1 MRVLLARRLPIWQFH
16 VPMNRILQVLAAVLL
31 LFAAAPF
38 SRGAQ
43 PAPNTEWNGVIA
55 AINATSIAVQSPK
68 GTKVFAIYPGTVF
81 GQRASK
87 TISDFKV
94 GDKIRVVYST
104 VGTQTKAEN
113 IRNPDDDRRPPQK
126 KAKAA
131 ANQ

>member
-1 MRVLLARRLPIWQFH
+1 
-16 VPMNRILQVLAAVLL
+16 MNRTLRILAAVLL
-31 LFAAAPF
+31 FFSTAPF

-43 PAPNTEWNGVIA
+43 PAPDTEWNGVIT

-87 TISDFKV
+87 TISDFKA
-94 GDKIRVVYST
+94 GDKVRIVYST

-113 IRNPDDDRRPPQK
+113 IRNPDDDKKGGQK